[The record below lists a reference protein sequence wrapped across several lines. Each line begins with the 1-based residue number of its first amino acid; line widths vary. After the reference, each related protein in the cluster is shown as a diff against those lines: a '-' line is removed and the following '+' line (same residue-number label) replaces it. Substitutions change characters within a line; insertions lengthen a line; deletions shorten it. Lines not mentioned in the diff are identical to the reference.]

1 MVLYAILLIEPYGAG
16 QHAGVGIVCK
26 ACYKRHS
33 KSTQWCPCVCVCVW
47 KLYRHLQINICV
59 YNFK

>member
-33 KSTQWCPCVCVCVW
+33 KSTQWCPCVSVCVCGNYIGI
-47 KLYRHLQINICV
+47 YR
-59 YNFK
+59 